1 MSEREDADRSGERAD
16 LEREIRADR
25 KFSLSEAIGRMAG
38 GGMMKGASPVS
49 PTRQAELV
57 IDDYLR
63 RHLADAGAALGSVVL
78 RRVARSDLLL
88 SDPHRQ
94 LVVLAHYVRRV
105 LGSEFLLH
113 EVVRDADVEWGRLLG
128 ERPYFQ
134 REGGPPHPDD
144 PYTIASVRLTLSRL
158 VETLSAGEEEVGAE
172 Q

>member
-1 MSEREDADRSGERAD
+1 MSERGDTDRSDHDAD

-25 KFSLSEAIGRMAG
+25 KFSLGEAIGRMGG

-63 RHLADAGAALGSVVL
+63 RHLVDAGSALGSVVL

-88 SDPHRQ
+88 ADPHRP
-94 LVVLAHYVRRV
+94 LVVLVQYVRRV
-105 LGSEFLLH
+105 LGSDYLLH
-113 EVVRDADVEWGRLLG
+113 DVVRDADVEWGRMLG

-144 PYTIASVRLTLSRL
+144 PYTIESVRLALSRL
-158 VETLSAGEEEVGAE
+158 VETLSAREG
-172 Q
+172 